1 MALDLDAWLLDLNVE
16 GDRIALWLK
25 HPTKVI
31 RKLIEYK
38 PSFYVVPQRKALH
51 ETKQVL
57 ESHPDIDRVE
67 IVQRF
72 HPIQSHEKRP
82 VLLITCDRL
91 STFARTWH
99 DIENLEKVEV
109 CNVDFP
115 LEQKWLYETG
125 FFPMAKLKYT
135 AGDTLSAL
143 ELCDSQEAIHYEIPD
158 LTRVKLEVGIKTQYA
173 VARPQDSLS
182 WIRLHNGEEILLD
195 KMNEH
200 DMILELIK
208 TVHDLDPDIIE
219 TDNGD
224 NFLFPYLITRASKY
238 ALLNTITFSRDGI
251 PLHKCLQQFHG
262 SGSYFSYGVMYYRPS
277 RQVCLHGR
285 IHVDIGSGTH
295 AFPLQG
301 LPGMVE
307 VARVTL
313 SPLQKVSRIT
323 IGQAMSSMQFY
334 KAHQLGLLIPLSKTN
349 TAEYFKSGLKMLE
362 SDRGGFVYSPI
373 VGFFEK
379 VAETDFASM
388 YPSIML
394 TRNISPET
402 ILCSC
407 KDSPL
412 QVPELGYNVCNRRI
426 GLIPQALEL
435 ILTKRKTYKLLAKAG
450 SDKERYSSM
459 EKALKWI
466 LVTCFG
472 YTGYRNARF
481 GRIEAHES
489 VTAWA
494 RKILLE
500 AAQIAEGFGLEVI
513 HGIVDSL
520 WLSGSENEHIYEQF
534 CEAVTAATEIEMQSK
549 GIYKWVVFLPTKA
562 SPAVG
567 ALTHYYGVFRDGTIK
582 VRGLELRR
590 HDTPLLI
597 KQAQDEIM
605 GLLAKANNW
614 YQFQKLLPHA
624 QRTLQQYIDRVM
636 HGDVALSDLLVT
648 MRISRHPEA
657 YKNYSRQAIA
667 AWQAKR
673 LGMELQPGQMVHYLI
688 TNARAKRPQERVLI
702 AQLLDRTTPR
712 YDRDTYR
719 KLLDRMFENM
729 LLFMPLQKR
738 KSLLFRNKCLV

>member
-1 MALDLDAWLLDLNVE
+1 ML
-16 GDRIALWLK
+16 
-25 HPTKVI
+25 
-31 RKLIEYK
+31 
-38 PSFYVVPQRKALH
+38 
-51 ETKQVL
+51 ETKHAL
-57 ESHPDIDRVE
+57 EAHPHIDRVE

-72 HPIQSHEKRP
+72 HPIQSHESRP
-82 VLLITCDRL
+82 VLLVVCDHL
-91 STFARTWH
+91 SAFARTWH
-99 DIENLEKVEV
+99 DIENLEKAEV

-135 AGDTLSAL
+135 AGETLNAL
-143 ELCDSQEAIHYEIPD
+143 ELCDSQEVIHYEIPD
-158 LTRVKLEVGIKTQYA
+158 LTRVKLELGIKTQYA
-173 VARPQDSLS
+173 VARPQDPLS
-182 WIRLHNGEEILLD
+182 WIRLHNGEEILID
-195 KMNEH
+195 RTNEH
-200 DMILELIK
+200 DMILDLIK
-208 TVHDLDPDIIE
+208 TIHELDPDVIE

-238 ALLNTITFSRDGI
+238 ALLNTLTFSRDGI
-251 PLHKCLQQFHG
+251 PLHNCLRKFQG

-277 RQVCLHGR
+277 SQFYLHGR
-285 IHVDIGSGTH
+285 IHLDIGSGTH

-301 LPGMVE
+301 LPGMIE

-373 VGFFEK
+373 VGFFEQ
-379 VAETDFASM
+379 VAETDFSSM
-388 YPSIML
+388 YPTLML

-412 QVPELGYNVCNRRI
+412 KVPELGYNVCNKRI

-435 ILTKRKTYKLLAKAG
+435 ILAKRKAYKLLAKAG
-450 SDKERYSSM
+450 PDKERYSSM

-481 GRIEAHES
+481 GRIEAHEA

-494 RKILLE
+494 RKILIE

-520 WLSGSENEHIYEQF
+520 WLSGSEQERIYEQF

-597 KQAQDEIM
+597 KQAQDAIL

-614 YQFQKLLPHA
+614 HQFQKLLPHA
-624 QRTLQQYIDRVM
+624 RRILQQYIDRVM
-636 HGDVALSDLLVT
+636 HGDIALSDLLVT

-673 LGMELQPGQMVHYLI
+673 LGMELQPGQMVHYLL
-688 TNARAKRPQERVLI
+688 TNAQAKRPQERVLI
-702 AQLLDRTTPR
+702 AQLLDRTAPQ
-712 YDRDTYR
+712 YDRVAYR

-729 LLFMPLQKR
+729 LLFMQPQRR